1 MIKTLICQ
9 FCNAVWN
16 IVTRS
21 QKVTLI
27 VKVTF
32 NFGFCLSTK
41 WTWVTSVSQQIKC
54 QICLLFQSV
63 YLIMI
68 LKVSRYLLHF
78 QLRTVLLEEIRNSIH
93 SETQDLR
100 YQVQVSWHFMI
111 FVKIEI
117 HNIIYKWIYIYD
129 CIGQIGKHN
138 STCTVMI
145 IIAFVVA
152 YLNQIT
158 FLLKQAEKLWQSPII
173 FEQISNKIQGNIK
186 QFNRSFICTSVLFY

>member
-1 MIKTLICQ
+1 ML
-9 FCNAVWN
+9 
-16 IVTRS
+16 
-21 QKVTLI
+21 LL
-27 VKVTF
+27 

-129 CIGQIGKHN
+129 CAV
-138 STCTVMI
+138 CI
-145 IIAFVVA
+145 IFIHLIWDNVYCNAAHQLDNVFRPH
-152 YLNQIT
+152 IC
-158 FLLKQAEKLWQSPII
+158 LKQLNSCRHWHSSIL
-173 FEQISNKIQGNIK
+173 
-186 QFNRSFICTSVLFY
+186 VL